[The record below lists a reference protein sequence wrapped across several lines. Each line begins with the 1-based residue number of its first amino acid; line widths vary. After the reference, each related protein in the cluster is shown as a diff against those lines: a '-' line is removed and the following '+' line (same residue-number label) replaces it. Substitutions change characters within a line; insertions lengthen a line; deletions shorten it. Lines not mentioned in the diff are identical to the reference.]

1 MEFKDIIGQESLK
14 EVLNNVLANRNIS
27 HAYIFCGEDGL
38 GKKTMAKIFA
48 KNILCKNKNG
58 CQCESCVLFEKGTNP
73 DFCNIT
79 RDGNSIGVAEIRKI
93 QSMAVVPPIYSDKKV
108 FLINDAE
115 SLTKEAQNALLKILE
130 EPQSYV
136 VIILI
141 TNNINMLLDTIISR
155 AVRYNFSKNT
165 KEDIKKYLELKYG
178 NEISNVD
185 FLVSLSDGKIGN
197 LIKLINDEDI
207 NNIRD
212 TVFNYVLNI
221 KSMKISEVMD
231 AIEFCTQNKDKIEII
246 LSIMMMFFR
255 DLLILK
261 TTRDYELL
269 TNTDKRDILVHRAN
283 EFLVKELLR
292 NIDIINRNI
301 NYVKRNVNFGLLL
314 EVMFIELQGE

>member
-14 EVLNNVLANRNIS
+14 EVLNNVLVSRNIS

-48 KNILCKNKNG
+48 KSILCENKNG
-58 CQCESCVLFEKGTNP
+58 CQCESCVLFENDTNP

-79 RDGNSIGVAEIRKI
+79 REGNSIGVAEIRKM
-93 QSMAVVPPIYSDKKV
+93 QSMAIVPPIYSDKKV

-165 KEDIKKYLELKYG
+165 KEDIKKYIELKYG
-178 NEISNVD
+178 SKISNIN

-212 TVFNYVLNI
+212 TVFDYVLNI

-231 AIEFCTQNKDKIEII
+231 AVEFCTQNKDKVEII

-261 TTRDYELL
+261 TTGDCELL
-269 TNTDKRDILVHRAN
+269 TNTDKRDILIHRADG
-283 EFLVKELLR
+283 FLVKELLR
-292 NIDIINRNI
+292 NIDIVNRNI

-314 EVMFIELQGE
+314 EVMFLEFQEE